1 MYKRSKKDDY
11 HKKIEEMIRG
21 QKCSRENS
29 NNIINIDNYNTTD
42 CNSDINDSNDDITS
56 IASSN
61 INNSSKDIDDNIRND
76 KFDINKICIQKWNPV
91 GIRIK
96 GIHKYLKAN
105 KVT

>member
-11 HKKIEEMIRG
+11 RKKIEEMIRG
-21 QKCSRENS
+21 QKRSRENS

-42 CNSDINDSNDDITS
+42 CNSDINDSNDDVTS

-76 KFDINKICIQKWNPV
+76 KFDINKIRIQKWNPV
-91 GIRIK
+91 GTRIE

-105 KVT
+105 KLT